1 MFVRVKDKSTR
12 HEFDVPETDPRI
24 GDSFELIK
32 GDRFPPV
39 NRPRINKYFTEPAR
53 ATKKEANNG

>member
-24 GDSFELIK
+24 GDSFELVK

-39 NRPRINKYFTEPAR
+39 DRPRINKYFTEPAR